1 MVLLKIYVITILFH
15 SCFGTELILDPNNI
29 SNYQDIK
36 TIKAMENIYL
46 SDIKNREND
55 ISKDIFV
62 FPLGLW
68 HDWPRIHIRNGLWNG
83 QEVRVRHVEDGC

>member
-15 SCFGTELILDPNNI
+15 SCFGTELILNPNNI

-46 SDIKNREND
+46 SDIKNRENED
-55 ISKDIFV
+55 PDLKYVEYLLFTYETRYQQ
-62 FPLGLW
+62 PL
-68 HDWPRIHIRNGLWNG
+68 R
-83 QEVRVRHVEDGC
+83 

>member
-46 SDIKNREND
+46 SDIKNRENED
-55 ISKDIFV
+55 PDLKYVEYLLFTYETRYQQ
-62 FPLGLW
+62 PL
-68 HDWPRIHIRNGLWNG
+68 R
-83 QEVRVRHVEDGC
+83 

>member
-46 SDIKNREND
+46 SDIKNHENED
-55 ISKDIFV
+55 PDLKYVEYLLFTYETRYQQ
-62 FPLGLW
+62 PL
-68 HDWPRIHIRNGLWNG
+68 R
-83 QEVRVRHVEDGC
+83 